1 MEEILDLEVDNTV
14 DSPEMAQPQDDMTPE
29 EAKASLGLSSR
40 LSEQFLMSMAPQQ
53 EEEVPAEAPP
63 EAQNAPES
71 EAEPEVEEVVEE
83 PAEDP
88 EKRMTDMETDIA
100 LLKKAVINDDAGER
114 VPS

>member
-1 MEEILDLEVDNTV
+1 MQKNLDETQIPVD
-14 DSPEMAQPQDDMTPE
+14 DSQNMAQQGSELTPE
-29 EAKASLGLSSR
+29 EALADLGVSTR

-71 EAEPEVEEVVEE
+71 EAEPEVEEAVEE

-100 LLKKAVINDDAGER
+100 LLKKAIINDDAGER